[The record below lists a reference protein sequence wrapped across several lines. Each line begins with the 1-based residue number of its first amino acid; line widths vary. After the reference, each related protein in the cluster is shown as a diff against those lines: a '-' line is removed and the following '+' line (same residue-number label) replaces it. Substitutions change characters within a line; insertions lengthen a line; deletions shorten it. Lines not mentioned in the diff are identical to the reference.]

1 MEDGA
6 RRDVEFACGL
16 FVWPVGTPRR
26 GGRSKKGK
34 GARFS
39 SRSTYICRPAKM
51 RRCCGGGTPDCSSTF
66 SLIRVICGKGRMSE
80 AALRNGDD
88 VRHVLGLL
96 SYLIIEIDVKLDL
109 EKVLLYSAYSRRDV
123 MW

>member
-1 MEDGA
+1 
-6 RRDVEFACGL
+6 
-16 FVWPVGTPRR
+16 
-26 GGRSKKGK
+26 
-34 GARFS
+34 
-39 SRSTYICRPAKM
+39 
-51 RRCCGGGTPDCSSTF
+51 
-66 SLIRVICGKGRMSE
+66 MSE